1 MAAISLAAV
10 AALVALYSTALLA
23 LIAAGRRGDAVA
35 VARFVPDC
43 LVLLRGLARDA
54 RIRRGVKIAV
64 VAVIA
69 YLASPIDLVPDVLPI
84 VGLLDDAILVAIVVR
99 AVVRAAGRGVLAEH
113 WRGPERSL
121 LVLLRLCAV
130 EA

>member
-1 MAAISLAAV
+1 MN
-10 AALVALYSTALLA
+10 
-23 LIAAGRRGDAVA
+23 
-35 VARFVPDC
+35 ARQPS
-43 LVLLRGLARDA
+43 GLAGSPILIGA
-54 RIRRGVKIAV
+54 VTVLITV